1 MVYSY
6 LVSFVL
12 LCFAIA
18 THNFDMSFKY
28 LIISAAF
35 AIAGALADR
44 NSNSND

>member
-6 LVSFVL
+6 LASFIL
-12 LCFAIA
+12 LCVAIS
-18 THNFDMSFKY
+18 THNFDISFKY